1 MANEHGVVLSSLQI
15 GTLTLEMNKRKQ
27 KLQSC
32 NEELNSGL
40 GRLRGYWRDEMFF
53 RYEVIIKDIMKK
65 NTVAIDELERMI
77 KYLTMFYQKL
87 READKAGQGI

>member
-1 MANEHGVVLSSLQI
+1 MANEHGVILSSEQI
-15 GTLTLEMNKRKQ
+15 ATLTLEMNKRRQ

-32 NEELNSGL
+32 SEELNSGL

-53 RYEVIIKDIMKK
+53 RYEQIIKEIIQK
-65 NTVAIDELERMI
+65 NTTAIDELERMI

-87 READKAGQGI
+87 REANKAGQGI